1 MKSLLD
7 IVARV
12 ESAPASPWALAT
24 LFRTHGST
32 YRKPGTRLLVAPDG
46 STTGVLSG
54 GCIEEEIGRIGIGV
68 IAGGGPIFVSY
79 DTRKLFGCDGRLD
92 ILVERI
98 PAAGARGNLI
108 TAIGEALRERRP
120 CRVLTRHE
128 GGELGSTLLAHDAP
142 VVETDGVFIHTV
154 PLPVRMVVAGRGP
167 EMEGLVRIARE
178 MGWSIVCF
186 TIPTD
191 IPDDFRPDGQTAAV
205 VMNHHFGRDLAALDR
220 LLPMRLPYVGLLGP
234 RKRQAELIARL
245 QEYRD
250 DFDSGLLESLHAP
263 AGLDIG
269 SEAPEEIALSI
280 TAEISAVLSGRAG
293 GSLRDRKGAIHA
305 VRKDEAA

>member
-7 IVARV
+7 IIVRV
-12 ESAPASPWALAT
+12 ESAPATPWALAT

-32 YRKPGTRLLVAPDG
+32 YRKPGARLLVEPDG

-98 PAAGARGNLI
+98 PEAGVRGNLI
-108 TAIGEALRERRP
+108 TAIGEALRERRS
-120 CRVLTRHE
+120 CRVRTCYE
-128 GGELGSTLLAHDAP
+128 GGELGSTLLAQDTPVIEAP
-142 VVETDGVFIHTV
+142 GVFIHTV
-154 PLPVRMVVAGRGP
+154 PLPVRMVIAGHGP

-186 TIPTD
+186 TTPTD
-191 IPDDFRPDGQTAAV
+191 IPDDFQADAQTAAV

-220 LLPMRLPYVGLLGP
+220 LLPLGLPYVGLLGP

-245 QEYRD
+245 QDYHGS
-250 DFDSGLLESLHAP
+250 FDPALLESLHAP

-293 GSLRDRKGAIHA
+293 GSLRDRKGAIH
-305 VRKDEAA
+305 VVKGTEAA